1 MQQLIYA
8 SASVRPFRASDL
20 YEMLTTARK
29 FNGDHDITGMMIYHA
44 RSILQVLE
52 GPDEEIDALFLR
64 IRRDPRHTALRL
76 IARSTLPSKEFES
89 WPMGLVSDA
98 KKGPDI
104 KEYSSFSAIQVM
116 SLNVEKAK
124 TMLSSFQRGPWRRIA
139 DH

>member
-20 YEMLTTARK
+20 YDMLTTARK
-29 FNGDHDITGMMIYHA
+29 FNSNHDITGMMIYHA

-52 GPDEEIDALFLR
+52 GPDGEIEALFLR
-64 IRRDPRHTALRL
+64 IRKDPRHTALRL
-76 IARSTLPSKEFES
+76 IAKAPVPNKEFEC

-104 KEYSSFSAIQVM
+104 REFSSFSAIQVM

-124 TMLSSFQRGPWRRIA
+124 TMLSSFQRGAWRRLA